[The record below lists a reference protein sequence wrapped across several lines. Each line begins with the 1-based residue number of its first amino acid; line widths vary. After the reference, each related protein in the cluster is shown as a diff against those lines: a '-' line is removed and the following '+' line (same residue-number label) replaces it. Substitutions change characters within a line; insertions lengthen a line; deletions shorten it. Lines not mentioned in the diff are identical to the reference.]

1 MELNEKSLKNILQEQ
16 REEFTTHVDKKIEEQ
31 REEFQRSVGVI
42 AEDFRHDM
50 AAIGEQYTGIKETL
64 NSHTEMIVSLKEDME
79 IVKTDVVLLKEDMG
93 TVKTDLADAK
103 KDVEIIK
110 TDIEFIKGGL
120 KKKVDYEE
128 FEALEKRL
136 TLLESKMHHLK
147 QNHA

>member
-1 MELNEKSLKNILQEQ
+1 MSFANLTHIPMEITEKSLKNILQEQ

-50 AAIGEQYTGIKETL
+50 AAIGEQYNGINNKIDGIKDELEGVKETL
-64 NSHTEMIVSLKEDME
+64 DSHTEMIVALKE
-79 IVKTDVVLLKEDMG
+79 
-93 TVKTDLADAK
+93 
-103 KDVEIIK
+103 DVEIIK
-110 TDIEFIKGGL
+110 TDVEFIKGAL

-128 FEALEKRL
+128 FAALEKRL